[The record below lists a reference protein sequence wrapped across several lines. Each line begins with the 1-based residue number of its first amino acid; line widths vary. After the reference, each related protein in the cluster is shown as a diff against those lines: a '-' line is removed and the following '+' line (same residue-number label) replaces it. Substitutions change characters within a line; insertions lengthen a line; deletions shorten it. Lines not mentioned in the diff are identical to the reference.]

1 MDTQKWISHFPANT
15 ALNDQLPLPETPCTL
30 PDAMRVPLAAS
41 LAVFQLGEQGS
52 GSRLRRYARAVAPLE
67 NYRGYQRAV
76 DLFVAEEQS
85 HSALLARVVGRLGG
99 ALLEQQWTH
108 SIFRRLRGWINLEFA
123 IQVLVTAE
131 LVAEVYYGLLY
142 LAVPDE
148 GVRRMSH
155 KILRDEMKHLQFQR
169 EFLAERVADFS
180 PLARALW
187 LAQFRVVHAVTV
199 AVVAWDHRRCLRA
212 LGWSPREF
220 RARAARARARFLAR
234 LMAMI
239 TPCCGSPCAG
249 TPMSARRQ
257 TPRSTPVPAPRTP
270 CATHAARS

>member
-1 MDTQKWISHFPANT
+1 MNTQRWISHFPANT

-30 PDAMRVPLAAS
+30 PSAIRVPLAAS

-76 DLFVAEEQS
+76 DLFVAEAQS

-99 ALLEQQWTH
+99 ALLQRQWTH

-131 LVAEVYYGLLY
+131 LVAEIYYGLLY

-155 KILRDEMKHLQFQR
+155 KILRDEIKHLQFQR
-169 EFLAERVADFS
+169 EFLAERVAGFS

-187 LAQFRVVHAVTV
+187 LAQFRLVHVATV

-212 LGWSPREF
+212 LGWTQAAF
-220 RARAARARARFLAR
+220 RARATRARERFLAR
-234 LMAMI
+234 LLGML
-239 TPCCGSPCAG
+239 TPCCGSPCVG

-257 TPRSTPVPAPRTP
+257 TPGSAQAPAPRTP